1 MLNILNVILDWIKD
15 ILTQCIQDNLN
26 GMFDQIN
33 AEVGTIAG
41 TVGLTPAAWNAGVF
55 SMIRALS
62 DNVVVPVAG
71 MILTFVLCYELISM
85 IIDRNNFHDIETFL
99 FFKWIF
105 KCFVAVYFVTHTF
118 DITVAVF
125 ELAQRMVE
133 RSAGIITGTTAI
145 DFATAAGNI
154 AGQLESMG
162 IGELFGLLVETLL
175 LRLTAPIMS
184 LCVMLVLVGRMVE
197 IYVRPLGRLSNPAFS
212 KRLEIV
218 SRKEGEISNQSSH
231 DLSKWGNPMGSVAY
245 RYHFDMVRV

>member
-85 IIDRNNFHDIETFL
+85 IIDRVR
-99 FFKWIF
+99 
-105 KCFVAVYFVTHTF
+105 FV
-118 DITVAVF
+118 
-125 ELAQRMVE
+125 
-133 RSAGIITGTTAI
+133 
-145 DFATAAGNI
+145 
-154 AGQLESMG
+154 
-162 IGELFGLLVETLL
+162 
-175 LRLTAPIMS
+175 P
-184 LCVMLVLVGRMVE
+184 
-197 IYVRPLGRLSNPAFS
+197 
-212 KRLEIV
+212 
-218 SRKEGEISNQSSH
+218 
-231 DLSKWGNPMGSVAY
+231 
-245 RYHFDMVRV
+245 